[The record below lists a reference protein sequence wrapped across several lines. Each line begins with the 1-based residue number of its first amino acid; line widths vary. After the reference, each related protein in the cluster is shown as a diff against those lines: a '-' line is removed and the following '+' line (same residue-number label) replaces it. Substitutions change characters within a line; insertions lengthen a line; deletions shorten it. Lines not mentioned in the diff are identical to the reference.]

1 MTQTYTAEHS
11 LGLSLDAWEV
21 RNAPGYPIQMERRE
35 NPHLQPAGGRNLKEG
50 HQGPRRPPRDDQ
62 ARRAATAE
70 GQLYPP
76 DVDVAL
82 LEPKKPPPLDKTKRL
97 LSRSSIIGQ

>member
-1 MTQTYTAEHS
+1 MPQQSQFKWNDEKILIFNLLVAGTSKKDIKAQGVHHET
-11 LGLSLDAWEV
+11 
-21 RNAPGYPIQMERRE
+21 IRRVE
-35 NPHLQPAGGRNLKEG
+35 Q
-50 HQGPRRPPRDDQ
+50 
-62 ARRAATAE
+62 
-70 GQLYPP
+70 QLPKGNYPP